1 METKKVVMIVGLV
14 LLLLFF
20 MRHISVSTVTPT
32 TTKTSKTVVYRNPS
46 PNYVGVTNP
55 HYNSYKSQY
64 YN

>member
-32 TTKTSKTVVYRNPS
+32 TTKTVVYRNPS